1 MSIVGPGTGHQLYQT
16 DYSNIEPRVGFSWD
30 PWHDGKTAV
39 RGAFGIFHDRVFG
52 NLFGNARG
60 NPPFEQDYKQFPF
73 DLPLTRSFG
82 ECQRWLLSHSSPQYR
97 PRSFLMTRLLAPVL
111 FDTHF
116 RNTASNNWNLGIQRE
131 VPGNNVIDLA
141 YVASEGHHIYRQID
155 GNPPDP
161 QSG

>member
-1 MSIVGPGTGHQLYQT
+1 MPVAIHR
-16 DYSNIEPRVGFSWD
+16 SNRTIINFHSTVIRRLPRFRTVTFL
-30 PWHDGKTAV
+30 AV
-39 RGAFGIFHDRVFG
+39 RQHRH
-52 NLFGNARG
+52 
-60 NPPFEQDYKQFPF
+60 PP
-73 DLPLTRSFG
+73 
-82 ECQRWLLSHSSPQYR
+82 
-97 PRSFLMTRLLAPVL
+97 SFLTAPMLAPVL

-161 QSG
+161 SSG